1 MQAHTN
7 TATLGGVLF
16 HVALEV
22 THYIE
27 QLGKLLVV
35 DFLLVEQLISKA
47 HFRRSHIQL
56 HR

>member
-1 MQAHTN
+1 MNSQQ
-7 TATLGGVLF
+7 LLL
-16 HVALEV
+16 LEQQQI
-22 THYIE
+22 IE